1 MNISDNDQR
10 AQGLFDCVVVF
21 EEWYAGLQ
29 VCKCV
34 GWMVEG
40 LVATLL
46 GISCILLPTSKH
58 WWIADK
64 MIWTWWAATSSAW
77 WAAASPTT
85 TLLIKEAVS
94 GRNQQMKT
102 LVANRIKT
110 TIEACKN
117 KHLLVIMRTTNV
129 EAWVYEELHSWRK
142 HIGNYLNRDKATTD
156 QVSNRMI
163 VRDNCFSLFR
173 MIVWDDCFSL
183 FRRKQDNTEL
193 EWLGSLQK
201 SRCNI

>member
-1 MNISDNDQR
+1 MN
-10 AQGLFDCVVVF
+10 
-21 EEWYAGLQ
+21 
-29 VCKCV
+29 
-34 GWMVEG
+34 MM
-40 LVATLL
+40 
-46 GISCILLPTSKH
+46 SCYS
-58 WWIADK
+58 
-64 MIWTWWAATSSAW
+64 TSSAW

-85 TLLIKEAVS
+85 TRLIKEAVS

-183 FRRKQDNTEL
+183 FGRNWSDLEVCKSLGVIFKLEL
-193 EWLGSLQK
+193 LGTLEFWSEWLWMAWLG
-201 SRCNI
+201 R